1 MRSATAAGVAA
12 VIALDPL
19 FAFLGAVGFVGGLV
33 IGVQRRDH
41 DKRRAAVAAIGLNVL
56 TRADLQGFLGLSA
69 VIGIAAGITHLVI
82 GLRRRPSAIRR
93 TGWQVTAT
101 VTRPPGQEALTGS
114 WWRWTHLT
122 A

>member
-1 MRSATAAGVAA
+1 MPSATAAGVAA

-19 FAFLGAVGFVGGLV
+19 LALLGAVGFVGGLAS
-33 IGVQRRDH
+33 GVQRRDLGGL
-41 DKRRAAVAAIGLNVL
+41 RAVVAAIGLNVL
-56 TRADLQGFLGLSA
+56 IRSDLQGFLGLSA
-69 VIGIAAGITHLVI
+69 IIGIATGITLFVI

-101 VTRPPGQEALTGS
+101 VTPTPGQEAPTGS
-114 WWRWTHLT
+114 CWRWTHLT